1 MKTKRPMNPF
11 WFFSPASPLG
21 EMDFMYFM
29 YCDD

>member
-21 EMDFMYFM
+21 EMDFMY
-29 YCDD
+29 CDD